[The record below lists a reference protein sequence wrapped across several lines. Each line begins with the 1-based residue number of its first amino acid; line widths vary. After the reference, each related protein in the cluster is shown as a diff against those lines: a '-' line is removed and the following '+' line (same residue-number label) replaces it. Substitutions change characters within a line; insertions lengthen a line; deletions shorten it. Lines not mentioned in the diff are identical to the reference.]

1 MVFIYAISQ
10 NTGAN
15 LQKMIGNSKVFCK
28 LSE

>member
-1 MVFIYAISQ
+1 MVFNYTVFA